1 MGKNVKPPTDILF
14 EKSRLSSKSGEC
26 LLEEAGGG
34 DGSQGR
40 SRLGRDFEAPIL
52 VRWQGPGWFQDLD
65 LVTL

>member
-40 SRLGRDFEAPIL
+40 SRLGRDF
-52 VRWQGPGWFQDLD
+52 
-65 LVTL
+65 